1 MKSRFLFYIALACS
15 LTIILGQ
22 YISSYLI
29 FSYDYIPLGW
39 DTAIH
44 MSKAISIKQDFL
56 TTLFAEDFIN
66 ILYLLLMSPFAN
78 DRYILYLYE
87 TIIPPIILVLL
98 IYVYCEFKG
107 LQTSLGRIICCLAFP
122 TYLIVYRYLA
132 DLHPALLGTMLSM
145 LTVNELIKN
154 ISQGEV
160 IKHKRKIMALIT
172 LSSMTH
178 IETADFYLLSL
189 FGSLLLIGKKR
200 LFLKSLQLFSPL
212 IVMNSLYIYHLSKLW
227 GLAAEGYVQ
236 ENPLLNIIGLLIA
249 ITSLTVFCIFLK
261 KKTLNHLK
269 IEYSWLLALGL
280 LTSLI
285 YFMSIKF
292 VRFYPYLERAI
303 LTFPLPIMI
312 GIIAEK
318 LVAKILNGKMRM
330 LIIAV
335 VVLGL
340 LYGGVAVAEHSTIHL
355 RTWISKDAYYSII
368 NAKSYDQHTITVFL
382 YYDED
387 IYAGG
392 LATMYDAWV
401 TILYGK
407 HYAYLGTL
415 DNLLNGK
422 ETEFQSL
429 FSKEVSKKFFFK
441 LLENSIINKIKQCN
455 ENVNIVIIN
464 SFYKNFSKLYC
475 DISED
480 GICIIK
486 LFNVCHK

>member
-1 MKSRFLFYIALACS
+1 MKSRFLFYIALACA

-22 YISSYLI
+22 YFSSYLI

-66 ILYLLLMSPFAN
+66 ILYLLLLSPFAN

-160 IKHKRKIMALIT
+160 IKHKSKIMALIT

-236 ENPLLNIIGLLIA
+236 ETPLLNIIGLLIA

-318 LVAKILNGKMRM
+318 LVAKILNGKIRM
-330 LIIAV
+330 LIIVV

-480 GICIIK
+480 SICIIK